1 MTTAPDIQITSRA
14 SSLDKISAA
23 GIDLDPAKLEFGKHF
38 GPDWFVSEYKNGS
51 WQNARVEPWH
61 NISLHPAAI
70 VLHYGQSIFEG
81 MKAYRWAN
89 GKVALFRPTE
99 NAKRFA
105 RSAERMAM
113 PPVDAEFFV
122 EAVKAL
128 VRTDAAWVP
137 NEPGSLYIRPTMVG
151 TEACIGV
158 RSSHDIL
165 FFILVL
171 PSGAYFTG
179 TDASTVGSVRVYVAE
194 SSSRAAH
201 GGTGDVKASA
211 NYAISLH
218 TIEEGKRKGCSQVLF
233 LDSGGKR
240 QVEELGGM
248 NVFFVENGVLLTPPL
263 HDTILPGITRDSVI
277 QVARD
282 LGIAVRETPIQID
295 DAAEKIQSGRITEAF
310 ACGTAAVVIGID
322 EFLFESGKKM
332 TIGKG
337 VAGEI
342 TRKLNQE
349 LQGIQF
355 GRIADRHGWVE
366 LVG

>member
-1 MTTAPDIQITSRA
+1 M
-14 SSLDKISAA
+14 
-23 GIDLDPAKLEFGKHF
+23 DLDPGRLEFGKHF
-38 GPDWFVSEYKNGS
+38 SPDWFVSEYRNGS
-51 WQNARVEPWH
+51 WQNARVEPSH

-89 GKVALFRPTE
+89 GKVALFRPKE

-113 PPVDAEFFV
+113 PLVDADFFV

-128 VRTDAAWVP
+128 VRTDAAFVP
-137 NEPGSLYIRPTMVG
+137 REPGSLYIRPTMMG

-158 RSSHDIL
+158 RASHEVL
-165 FFILVL
+165 FFIITL
-171 PSGAYFTG
+171 PSGAYFAG
-179 TDASTVGSVRVYVAE
+179 TDANTVGSVRVYVAE
-194 SSSRAAH
+194 TSSRAAH

-248 NVFFVENGVLLTPPL
+248 NVFFVENGMLVTPPL

-282 LGIAVRETPIQID
+282 LGITVRESPVQID
-295 DAAEKIQSGRITEAF
+295 EAAEKIQAGTISEVF

-322 EFLFESGKKM
+322 EFLFESGRRL

-342 TRKLNQE
+342 TTKLNQE

-355 GRIADRHGWVE
+355 GRLPDRHGWME
-366 LVG
+366 LV